1 MARPGLDHLTDRHLL
16 LFGTIVQW
24 FAQYEVLMREVMAK
38 VAGCDA
44 AAVML
49 MTRSLDFAA
58 KRRALLD
65 LLRHREVPLDR
76 YDRINEFLAV
86 PHTLTPLR
94 NDIAHSAWIPASTEH
109 WIQPDWILHLPPGVR
124 PLHGD
129 EFVEHQ
135 EDKMA
140 YSLDDLGE
148 AAERLVANYKAFAGY
163 LLEVGLVGAD
173 AA

>member
-1 MARPGLDHLTDRHLL
+1 MARPGLDHLTDAHLL
-16 LFGTIVQW
+16 LFARIIQW
-24 FAQYEVLMREVMAK
+24 FAQYELLMQDVMAK

-76 YDRINEFLAV
+76 YDRINEFLTV

-94 NDIAHSAWIPASTEH
+94 NDIAHSAWIPASKEH
-109 WIQPDWILHLPPGVR
+109 LIQPDWILHLPPGVR
-124 PLHGD
+124 PLHSD
-129 EFVEHQ
+129 EFVERQ
-135 EDKMA
+135 EDRTA
-140 YSLDDLGE
+140 YSLQDLGE
-148 AAERLVANYKAFAGY
+148 VVERLVSNYKAFAGY
-163 LLEVGLVGAD
+163 LREVGLLAD
-173 AA
+173 